1 MKKLAMGAMVAGLV
15 LAAAGSAAEIEYWVG
30 PDRDGSGQGTGQS
43 GLGHVINSHILGLPY
58 AQDGA
63 GYAVEADDQYDPDD
77 IWYPGDE
84 ASAELVFEFAGYRDG
99 NSFGMY
105 TDDGAGGAELYEIFT
120 GTDDLEDEAVV
131 SFGATQTTVE
141 VTHDGVT
148 STKTHNVGLGDG
160 FGFYLDVGVTGQ
172 TFYSEQSRNVD
183 GADHMVAFDLSSF
196 AGHEKEFVLGWE
208 DLAFPNTDKDYNDMI
223 LTVSNVH
230 TVPEPATYALLGI
243 GLACMAGFVALR
255 RKRVPVKND

>member
-1 MKKLAMGAMVAGLV
+1 MKRILAGAMAAGLMFAATV
-15 LAAAGSAAEIEYWVG
+15 AAADIEYWVG

-58 AQDGA
+58 AEDGS
-63 GYAVEADDQYDPDD
+63 GYAVEADDQYEPDE

-84 ASAELVFEFAGYRDG
+84 ASATLVFEFAGYRDG

-105 TDDGAGGAELYEIFT
+105 TDDGTPYEIFA

-131 SFGATQTTVE
+131 DFGATQTTVE

-148 STKTHNVGLGDG
+148 STTTHDVGLGDG
-160 FGFYLDVGVTGQ
+160 FGFYLDVGYTGQ
-172 TFYSEQSRNVD
+172 RFYSEQGRNVD
-183 GADHMVAFDLSSF
+183 GADHMVAFNLSAF
-196 AGHEKEFVLGWE
+196 PGHEKDFVIGWE
-208 DLAFPNTDKDYNDMI
+208 DLTFPNTDKDYNDMI

-243 GLACMAGFVALR
+243 GLACMAAFVGLR
-255 RKRVPVKND
+255 RKRVTVKND